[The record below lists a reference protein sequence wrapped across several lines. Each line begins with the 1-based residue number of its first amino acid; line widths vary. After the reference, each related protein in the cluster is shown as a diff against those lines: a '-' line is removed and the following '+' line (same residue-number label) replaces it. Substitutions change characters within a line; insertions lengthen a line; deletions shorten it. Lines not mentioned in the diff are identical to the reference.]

1 MSIVTGIIE
10 RKIGSTLLTFSE
22 EAKMR
27 EEKSSCFKS
36 SGPPPNPIQPSSF
49 SSFQEMDGAVE
60 ADGIEIS
67 LVQLSKQER
76 HNSRSRWFPSG
87 PLRRE
92 GERGDI
98 FHPPPPRSHCSPDIL
113 LTFGLKFN
121 GTHIPHPPLLPAL
134 LRGSKGMIEMD
145 GDKKEEVR
153 VARLL

>member
-1 MSIVTGIIE
+1 MAREMEMSIVTGIIE

-22 EAKMR
+22 EAKKW

-36 SGPPPNPIQPSSF
+36 SGPPNPIQPSSSFF

-92 GERGDI
+92 GEKKGDI
-98 FHPPPPRSHCSPDIL
+98 FHPPPLRSHCSPDIL

-121 GTHIPHPPLLPAL
+121 GTHIPPSHPFFPPFSEA
-134 LRGSKGMIEMD
+134 
-145 GDKKEEVR
+145 VR
-153 VARLL
+153 E

>member
-1 MSIVTGIIE
+1 MEMSIVTGIIE
-10 RKIGSTLLTFSE
+10 RKIGSTLLSLSQ
-22 EAKMR
+22 KR
-27 EEKSSCFKS
+27 QKSGKKS
-36 SGPPPNPIQPSSF
+36 QVVLSQVDRPIQSSSFFF

-98 FHPPPPRSHCSPDIL
+98 FPPPPLRLHCSPDIL

-121 GTHIPHPPLLPAL
+121 GTHIPHPPLLPPSSEA
-134 LRGSKGMIEMD
+134 
-145 GDKKEEVR
+145 VR
-153 VARLL
+153 E